1 MIHED
6 NPIMKELKE
15 ARDNGTL
22 KHHPSTPTEDLS
34 PSYWRM
40 FYDIQAYLVKD
51 GCTNITKKSH
61 NIAKTLFQKWKEI

>member
-1 MIHED
+1 MIYKD

-22 KHHPSTPTEDLS
+22 NHYPSTQTEDLS

-61 NIAKTLFQKWKEI
+61 NIAKTLFHKWKEI